1 MECTVAARL
10 ACSGEL
16 LTVVDMNMDETVAS
30 LRNAIAETARE
41 SCSMWLLASGRLLLD
56 GELLRDTLTRPEDGR
71 FAVDIVRCEPQPA
84 LAAPPAAPTNV
95 RLFPRCAL
103 TGEALGEV
111 QLWPLDTLSALR
123 EAVRRRLPE
132 EDEGPVQLLLGE
144 HCLAGPI
151 SLASAGL
158 RDGMV
163 LEVLRCEARALFTAS
178 ADHTVRL
185 WDAELGTHLGT
196 LPQGEWATS
205 LEFHVDTS
213 RLAVGLF
220 DCSVKIWSYDGGFSC
235 ERTLNGHRGP
245 VMSVA
250 FSGDGQRLASGS
262 FDHTAKLWSLEDGR
276 CLRRFDGH
284 SDGLTGVTFGDE
296 GLLSASVD
304 SSCKLWRFD
313 AQSAAWSAEHPDE
326 VNSVK
331 FTKKECRVVT
341 SCGDHHVRLWD
352 GKTGTLLQLLSGF
365 PSTVSA
371 AVFSPNGCL
380 VCATGADGQARLWDL
395 TGELLWT
402 TPRQHQD
409 VSTSVAFSADGQCVA
424 TTSSDGTARLWN
436 IESQRCELVLT
447 GHQDAVMAACF
458 VCRSDLEV
466 RKRSGRLPDRCAVVP
481 GV

>member
-132 EDEGPVQLLLGE
+132 EDERQRGVATNQSPSPKE

-220 DCSVKIWSYDGGFSC
+220 DCS
-235 ERTLNGHRGP
+235 
-245 VMSVA
+245 
-250 FSGDGQRLASGS
+250 
-262 FDHTAKLWSLEDGR
+262 DGR

-326 VNSVK
+326 
-331 FTKKECRVVT
+331 ECRVVT

-409 VSTSVAFSADGQCVA
+409 VSTSVAFSADGQ
-424 TTSSDGTARLWN
+424 
-436 IESQRCELVLT
+436 
-447 GHQDAVMAACF
+447 
-458 VCRSDLEV
+458 
-466 RKRSGRLPDRCAVVP
+466 
-481 GV
+481 